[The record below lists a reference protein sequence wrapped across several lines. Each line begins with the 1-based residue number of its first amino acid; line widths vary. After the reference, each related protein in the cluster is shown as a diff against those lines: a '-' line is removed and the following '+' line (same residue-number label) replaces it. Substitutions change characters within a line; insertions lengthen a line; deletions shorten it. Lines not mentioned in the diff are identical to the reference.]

1 MIHNKKIFVLVLI
14 GLITLASAQV
24 DTAWTRRWTS
34 AGPAGD
40 YVYGLAVDND
50 GNVCVSGCNDFL
62 GPNPDLLIIKYQP
75 NGDTAWI
82 RNPARTGSQ
91 QLRSVVVGASGNI
104 YSTGYTM
111 ENGNGD
117 YITIKYR
124 PNGDQAWVVVR
135 PHAGTGYDFARKLVL
150 DAHENVYITGYAET
164 PSPKKDVYVTVKYD
178 SSGTQLW
185 ARQDSLTGAYSIGY
199 PTDLAIDNSG
209 NPFIVSKVK
218 TRALGQG
225 DDYMVIKYNTATG
238 DTFWARTYN
247 GVGDTTDE
255 ARAVAFDDLN
265 NVYVTGMSAST
276 STGNFDYNIVTIKY
290 NSDGVQQWVRSY
302 TNPDTTATDAGYWI
316 AVDGSGYVY
325 VYGTSYTPGGDNVD
339 LVLIK
344 YDASGNEKWVSRYNG
359 PAGTHVDGIIDKDGQ
374 NGMAIDPSGNIYIA
388 GLTRQIDG
396 PGTQSTENDFIIIRF
411 NHFGDTVW
419 TARYN
424 YADSFETTR
433 SMTIDNDGNVYV
445 TGQSVSPATYY
456 DVATIKYSQTTH
468 RITATAYDGGT
479 ITPFGS
485 VIVPYSSYT
494 TFTITPDANHHLDS
508 LIVDGIYHGP
518 DSISYTFENVLTDHA
533 IDAYFS
539 INTYTITATTTTGG
553 SIIPSDDV
561 IIEYGA
567 DTTFTIS
574 ANSGYVL
581 DSVLVDDVSVGAV
594 TSYPFIDVTA
604 DHTIYAMFTMTALP
618 GWAQKESV
626 VTPHTDKTIKDG
638 GALVGVPGSDK
649 DAAKLYAL
657 LGTKTNRFRKYTVGL
672 GWSDAETLLFGHKYN
687 TSTHIIDTVKFA
699 KKFPGKGAALCYDG
713 TSKIYATKGN
723 GTNEFFVYDMTSDA
737 GWTAKAYVPTLK
749 GLKGGT
755 SIRYYDGK
763 VYLMAG
769 GQKKDPTVNNF
780 WVYEPTADSAG
791 GTPWTALGKLP
802 LGPNTKVWKDGA
814 SIIEVGGTFYAVKS
828 ADKTNLFYAY
838 DWGTNEWLTKEEI
851 PIDDSSYHKYK
862 KKLIVKDGAATATD
876 GDVIYA
882 TKGGGTEVFWKY
894 TPGTTG
900 VWERLDRLPIE
911 KADKK
916 HAPKTGAAMT
926 FVDGKVWLLVGNK
939 QVDFWCYVPTAAK
952 SEKRIANSVNN
963 VIARSAQTNAAISN
977 FSITPNP
984 FSKLT
989 TIRYTVP
996 ISGKVSLK
1004 LYNSTGRLI
1013 ETLVNTNLDAGSYT
1027 STLSTIAK
1035 GVYFLKYES
1044 NTNKTEV
1051 KLIVQ

>member
-1 MIHNKKIFVLVLI
+1 MSKIITIICIAILCGIAWAIPENLELIERTGIEINQSDLTVSPNIHSNPIPLADWQTGVLMIP
-14 GLITLASAQV
+14 
-24 DTAWTRRWTS
+24 DWTTDAVAKFDPINGTSLGPFISMPS
-34 AGPAGD
+34 AGSPKNAIQ
-40 YVYGLAVDND
+40 
-50 GNVCVSGCNDFL
+50 
-62 GPNPDLLIIKYQP
+62 GPD
-75 NGDTAWI
+75 
-82 RNPARTGSQ
+82 
-91 QLRSVVVGASGNI
+91 GNI
-104 YSTGYTM
+104 YVSDQVLDAVYIYDTVGTYLGVYADASDGLDNIKGIAFRGDHLFVCCNLSVGTDAVKEFRGPHLYVRDFIAYSGIDAFDILFLPNGQAILADAGTSDKIALHDTNGAYIRTIYGRSGQWSQQVQFDSQLPGAFLGALWDADSIIDFNIDGTIVASCTLKYVKGVYRLGNGNILATSNYGLWEINPSTGSYTQL
-111 ENGNGD
+111 N
-117 YITIKYR
+117 
-124 PNGDQAWVVVR
+124 
-135 PHAGTGYDFARKLVL
+135 AGTGWQ
-150 DAHENVYITGYAET
+150 YIELYKTLSSSYIIT
-164 PSPKKDVYVTVKYD
+164 P
-178 SSGTQLW
+178 
-185 ARQDSLTGAYSIGY
+185 GAGLGGSII
-199 PTDLAIDNSG
+199 PSTPVSVDLI
-209 NPFIVSKVK
+209 
-218 TRALGQG
+218 
-225 DDYMVIKYNTATG
+225 
-238 DTFWARTYN
+238 
-247 GVGDTTDE
+247 GDTTFYIE
-255 ARAVAFDDLN
+255 P
-265 NVYVTGMSAST
+265 
-276 STGNFDYNIVTIKY
+276 
-290 NSDGVQQWVRSY
+290 
-302 TNPDTTATDAGYWI
+302 NPGY
-316 AVDGSGYVY
+316 
-325 VYGTSYTPGGDNVD
+325 
-339 LVLIK
+339 
-344 YDASGNEKWVSRYNG
+344 
-359 PAGTHVDGIIDKDGQ
+359 
-374 NGMAIDPSGNIYIA
+374 
-388 GLTRQIDG
+388 QIDSVIVDNINYSSVSTYRFVGVRDNHTINAYFSLLPGHIITANAYG
-396 PGTQSTENDFIIIRF
+396 PGTIEPS
-411 NHFGDTVW
+411 
-419 TARYN
+419 
-424 YADSFETTR
+424 
-433 SMTIDNDGNVYV
+433 
-445 TGQSVSPATYY
+445 
-456 DVATIKYSQTTH
+456 
-468 RITATAYDGGT
+468 
-479 ITPFGS
+479 GS
-485 VIVPYSSYT
+485 VIVNDGEDT
-494 TFTITPDANHHLDS
+494 TFIITPDVGHHLDS
-508 LIVDGIYHGP
+508 LIVDGVNHLA
-518 DSISYTFENVLTDHA
+518 DSTSYTFEDVTSDHT

-539 INTYTITATTTTGG
+539 INTYIILATTTSGG
-553 SIIPSDDV
+553 TITPSGDV
-561 IIEYGA
+561 IVAYGG
-567 DTTFTIS
+567 DTTFTIT
-574 ANSGYVL
+574 ANPDGQL
-581 DSVLVDDVSVGAV
+581 DSVLVDGVSVGAV
-594 TSYPFIDVTA
+594 TSYPFTDVTD
-604 DHTIYAMFTMTALP
+604 DHTIHAMFTMTATP

-638 GALVGVPGSDK
+638 GALVGVPGTGK
-649 DAAKLYAL
+649 DPAKLYAF

-687 TSTHIIDTVKFA
+687 TSTHIVDSIKFA
-699 KKFPGKGAALCYDG
+699 KKFPGKGAALCFDG
-713 TSKIYATKGN
+713 ENTIYATKGN
-723 GTNEFFVYDMTSDA
+723 GTCEFFAYDMLSDA
-737 GWTAKAYVPTLK
+737 GWTAKAYVPTPK

-780 WVYEPTADSAG
+780 WVYEPTADSVG
-791 GTPWTALGKLP
+791 GIPWTALGKLP

-838 DWGTNEWLTKEEI
+838 DWGTSTWLDKEPI

-876 GDVIYA
+876 GSVIYA

-963 VIARSAQTNAAISN
+963 VIASSTQSNAAISN